1 MYLKLLII
9 APTCD
14 GQDVGE
20 AWVAFQWVRRLAERY
35 DVTVLTYH
43 KRGRVPASTQLPG
56 VRVIEWQ
63 EPAILGWAERLNS
76 MLKPGY
82 IAFYLKARQWIR
94 RAMADGERFDL
105 AHQIV
110 PVAMRYPSPVAGLG
124 IPYLIGPVG
133 GSLDTPPGFGE
144 DGETAPWYVGLRRI
158 DGLRMRLDPFL
169 RKTYERASC
178 VIGIAPYVRDFLSRV
193 SIKCLELVSET
204 GLESLPPSIDRSA
217 RVGPVRLLFVGRVV
231 RTKGVRDAIRA
242 MALLND
248 LPVVLDIVG
257 DGFDR
262 QKCEALVAELDLAEK
277 VTFHGRKT
285 RTEVDEFY
293 RIADI
298 FVFPSYREAG
308 GNVVFEAMGWCLPLV
323 VSDRGGPGAA
333 VDDTSGIR
341 IHPIEPEQYAREIA
355 NAIRLLVED
364 SALRL
369 ALGNGARR
377 RVTEIA
383 LWDQKVNAMG
393 ELYRRILASGGAS
406 A

>member
-1 MYLKLLII
+1 MSLKLLII

-35 DVTVLTYH
+35 DVTLLTYH

-56 VRVIEWQ
+56 VRVVEWP

-82 IAFYLKARQWIR
+82 IVFYLKARQWIR
-94 RAMADGERFDL
+94 RAMASGEQFDL

-133 GSLDTPPGFGE
+133 GSLDTPAGFDE

-158 DGLRMRLDPFL
+158 DRLRIRLDPFL

-178 VIGIAPYVRDFLSRV
+178 VIGIAPYVRDFLSRL
-193 SIKCLELVSET
+193 SIRRLELVSET
-204 GLESLPPSIDRSA
+204 GLDSLPPPIDRSD
-217 RVGPVRLLFVGRVV
+217 RTGRVRLLFVGRIV

-242 MALLND
+242 MALLKD
-248 LPVVLDIVG
+248 LAVVLDIVG

-262 QKCEALVAELDLAEK
+262 EKCEALVAELGLSGK
-277 VTFHGRKT
+277 VTFHGR
-285 RTEVDEFY
+285 RPRNEVDEFY
-293 RIADI
+293 EAADI
-298 FVFPSYREAG
+298 FVFPSYREPG
-308 GNVVFEAMGWCLPLV
+308 GNVIFEAMGWCLPLV

-333 VDDTSGIR
+333 VDGTSGIR
-341 IHPIEPEQYAREIA
+341 IHPVNPDQYAREIA
-355 NAIRLLVED
+355 NAVRLLVMD
-364 SALRL
+364 RALRL
-369 ALGNGARR
+369 SLGNGARW
-377 RVTEIA
+377 RVTQTA

-393 ELYRRILASGGAS
+393 ELYRKILASGGAS
-406 A
+406 T

>member
-1 MYLKLLII
+1 MSLKLLII

-35 DVTVLTYH
+35 DVTLLTYH
-43 KRGRVPASTQLPG
+43 KRGKVAASAQLPG
-56 VRVIEWQ
+56 VRVVEWS
-63 EPAILGWAERLNS
+63 EPAILGRAERLNS

-82 IAFYLKARQWIR
+82 ISFYLKARQWIR
-94 RAMADGERFDL
+94 RAMAGGERFDL

-133 GSLDTPPGFGE
+133 GSLDTPAGFDE

-158 DGLRMRLDPFL
+158 DRLRIRLDPFL
-169 RKTYERASC
+169 RKTYESASC
-178 VIGIAPYVRDFLSRV
+178 VIGIAPYVGDFLSRL
-193 SIKCLELVSET
+193 SIRGLELLSET
-204 GLESLPPSIDRSA
+204 GLDSLPPPIDRSD
-217 RVGPVRLLFVGRVV
+217 RTGPVRLLFVGRIV

-242 MALLND
+242 MALLKD
-248 LPVVLDIVG
+248 LSVVFDVVG

-262 QKCEALVAELDLAEK
+262 AKCEALVAELDLAGK
-277 VTFHGRKT
+277 VTFHGR
-285 RTEVDEFY
+285 RSRSEVDEFY
-293 RIADI
+293 KAADI
-298 FVFPSYREAG
+298 FVFPSYREPG

-341 IHPIEPEQYAREIA
+341 IRPVDPAQYAQEIA
-355 NAIRLLVED
+355 SAVRLLVKD
-364 SALRL
+364 RALRL
-369 ALGNGARR
+369 SLGNGARR
-377 RVTEIA
+377 RVTQTA
-383 LWDQKVNAMG
+383 LWDEKVNAMG
-393 ELYRRILASGGAS
+393 ELYRKVLASGGAS